1 MSAFWLKLVTMFCF
15 SCMTLSDPESKGV
28 VWRKAGEAITI
39 QCSTSDVAVEYL
51 HLYKGLSEELQVVFK
66 DRQSESPN
74 IAFRDRLQTNAAFPD
89 VDIFIRNLTSTDT
102 GPYWCMYKKF
112 DGVLGKLIKTKGR
125 GSVLL
130 VVAEESGES
139 ARGNQECEMKHQKLV
154 LVSVVIT
161 AAVLFAF
168 IMCAFIWIILKTKTS
183 YTTVKPRRQATNDVY
198 EDMRST
204 LRR

>member
-1 MSAFWLKLVTMFCF
+1 MSVFWLKLVTMFCF

-130 VVAEESGES
+130 VVAESGES

-183 YTTVKPRRQATNDVY
+183 CTTVKPRRQATNDVY

>member
-1 MSAFWLKLVTMFCF
+1 MNVVVVVF
-15 SCMTLSDPESKGV
+15 SFLMPYIESKGV

-130 VVAEESGES
+130 VVAGEP
-139 ARGNQECEMKHQKLV
+139 QQ
-154 LVSVVIT
+154 
-161 AAVLFAF
+161 F
-168 IMCAFIWIILKTKTS
+168 IYF
-183 YTTVKPRRQATNDVY
+183 ATNVKLQQFLY
-198 EDMRST
+198 TSHN
-204 LRR
+204 L

>member
-130 VVAEESGES
+130 VVAESGES